1 MSTIAA
7 MNAHVLSI
15 AETGHTN
22 GTLIDVECQITNGL
36 PNIVVVGFA
45 SKAVD
50 ESKERIRGAFSNSKL
65 NLPKKRITL
74 NLAPADVPKDSTAL
88 DVPMATAIML
98 AGGLLAQAPPEGT
111 VFMGELALDG
121 RVRPIRGVIGKIL
134 AAKHHGVHTFFLP
147 AKNIEQAQLVP
158 GVTLFPVDTLSHMYA
173 HFCGIDVIRPLIT
186 NRGIFP
192 KLALSGY
199 SKSDNRLDDVVG
211 QERAKRAI
219 TIAASGGHN
228 ILFTGPPGTGKSM
241 LAKAITEILPSLNH
255 EEILEV
261 TQLHSLATNQYDQ
274 IVTERPFRSPH
285 HTASNIAIVGGGHR
299 LKPGEISL
307 SHRGVLFL
315 DEFPEFHRDTI
326 EALRQPLED
335 HRVSISR
342 AKESVEFPADFIL
355 VATAN
360 PCPCGHYGTRK
371 ACSCLPHAI
380 AHYQRKLSGPIID
393 RIDLYVTVD
402 EVDHAN
408 LLTNTKPNSQYSS
421 EFIRNLVL
429 RAREKQHQRYLDKRL
444 NANLNNQLIKQSG
457 LLTIEAKVLLDQ
469 AASTLDISA
478 RSYMRT
484 IKVARTIADLDE
496 SESIEPHHISEALTY
511 RRQEQVL

>member
-1 MSTIAA
+1 
-7 MNAHVLSI
+7 MNAHVLSVT
-15 AETGHTN
+15 ETGQTG
-22 GTLIDVECQITNGL
+22 GTLIDVECQISNGL
-36 PNIVVVGFA
+36 PNILIVGFA

-50 ESKERIRGAFSNSKL
+50 EAKERIRGAFSNIKL
-65 NLPKKRITL
+65 TLPKKRIIL

-88 DVPMATAIML
+88 DIPMATAIMA
-98 AGGLLAQAPPEGT
+98 AGGLLATPPSESSI
-111 VFMGELALDG
+111 FIGELALDG
-121 RVRPIRGVIGKIL
+121 RIRPVRGIIGKIL
-134 AAKHHGVHTFFLP
+134 AAKAHGATQFFIP
-147 AKNIEQAQLVP
+147 AQNIDQAQLIP
-158 GVTLFPVDTLSHMYA
+158 NIELLPVRSLKEIYA
-173 HFCGIDVIRPLIT
+173 HFSGTKYINPLQT

-199 SKSDNRLDDVVG
+199 KKSPLLDDVVG

-241 LAKAITEILPSLNH
+241 LAKAITEILPDLTH
-255 EEILEV
+255 DEILEV
-261 TQLHSLATNQYDQ
+261 TQLHSLATNQYEQ
-274 IVTERPFRSPH
+274 IVTVRPFRSPH
-285 HTASNIAIVGGGHR
+285 HTASNVSVVGGGHK

-335 HRVSISR
+335 HQVSISR
-342 AKESVEFPADFIL
+342 AKESAVFPANFIL

-371 ACSCLPHAI
+371 ICNCLPHAI
-380 AHYQRKLSGPIID
+380 AHYQRKLSGPIVD

-402 EVDHAN
+402 EVDHVN
-408 LLTNTKPNSQYSS
+408 LLSTAAPNSTHSAYSLKKHV
-421 EFIRNLVL
+421 EK
-429 RAREKQHQRYLDKRL
+429 ARQQQAKRYGDQSL
-444 NANLNNQLIKQSG
+444 NAHLTNQLIKQS
-457 LLTIEAKVLLDQ
+457 AKLSVDAKKLLDQ
-469 AASTLDISA
+469 AASSLDISA

-484 IKVARTIADLDE
+484 IKVARTIADLE
-496 SESIEPHHISEALTY
+496 NSEAIEPAHISEALTY
-511 RRQEQVL
+511 RRQEQPL

>member
-1 MSTIAA
+1 

-15 AETGHTN
+15 SETGHAK

-50 ESKERIRGAFSNSKL
+50 EAKERIRGAFSNSKL
-65 NLPKKRITL
+65 LLPKKRITL

-88 DVPMATAIML
+88 DIPMATAIML
-98 AGGLLAQAPPEGT
+98 AGGLLSQSPAENT
-111 VFMGELALDG
+111 ILMGELALDG

-134 AAKHHGVHTFFLP
+134 AAKQHGIHTFFLP
-147 AKNIEQAQLVP
+147 AKNIDQAQLVP
-158 GVTLFPVDTLSHMYA
+158 DITIFPVDTLVHIYR
-173 HFCGIDVIRPLIT
+173 HFNGSDTIVPLAT

-199 SKSDNRLDDVVG
+199 QKSDNSLDDVIG

-228 ILFTGPPGTGKSM
+228 ILFSGPPGTGKSM
-241 LAKAITEILPSLNH
+241 LAKAVTEILPALNH

-274 IVTERPFRSPH
+274 IITDRPFRSPH
-285 HTASNIAIVGGGHR
+285 HTASNTAIIGGGHR

-335 HRVSISR
+335 HHVNISR

-360 PCPCGHYGTRK
+360 PCPCGYYGTK
-371 ACSCLPHAI
+371 KICNCLPHAI

-402 EVDHAN
+402 EVDHKN
-408 LLTNTKPNSQYSS
+408 LLGSTNPSSQYSS
-421 EFIRNLVL
+421 DFIRDSVFH
-429 RAREKQHQRYLDKRL
+429 ARKKQQQRYTDRRL
-444 NANLNNQLIKQSG
+444 NADLNNQLIKQSG
-457 LLTIEAKVLLDQ
+457 RLTPAAKALLDQ
-469 AASTLDISA
+469 AASNLDISA
-478 RSYMRT
+478 RSYMRA
-484 IKVARTIADLDE
+484 IKVARTIADLDQ
-496 SESIEPHHISEALTY
+496 SETIEPHHISEALTY
-511 RRQEQVL
+511 RRQEQPL

>member
-1 MSTIAA
+1 
-7 MNAHVLSI
+7 MNAHVLSVT
-15 AETGHTN
+15 ETGQPG
-22 GTLIDVECQITNGL
+22 GTIIDVECQISNGL
-36 PNIVVVGFA
+36 PNILIVGFA
-45 SKAVD
+45 SKAV
-50 ESKERIRGAFSNSKL
+50 EEAKERIRGAFTNTKIS
-65 NLPKKRITL
+65 LPKKRITL

-88 DVPMATAIML
+88 DIPMATAIM
-98 AGGLLAQAPPEGT
+98 ASGGLLASQPDEST

-121 RVRPIRGVIGKIL
+121 RVRPIRGVIGKVT
-134 AAKHHGVHTFFLP
+134 AAKGHGVDKFFIP
-147 AKNIEQAQLVP
+147 RKNIDQAQLVP
-158 GVTLFPVDTLSHMYA
+158 NIELFPISCLRDIYE
-173 HFCGIDVIRPLIT
+173 HFSGTKTIMPIKT

-199 SKSDNRLDDVVG
+199 QKDPALLDDVVG

-228 ILFTGPPGTGKSM
+228 ILFSGPPGTGKSM
-241 LAKAITEILPSLNH
+241 LAKAITEILPNLNH

-261 TQLHSLATNQYDQ
+261 TQLHSLATNQYEQ
-274 IVTERPFRSPH
+274 IVTQRPFRAPH
-285 HTASNIAIVGGGHR
+285 HTASNVSVVGGGHR

-335 HRVSISR
+335 RHVSISR
-342 AKESVEFPADFIL
+342 AKESITFPANFIL

-371 ACSCLPHAI
+371 ICTCLPHAI
-380 AHYQRKLSGPIID
+380 AHYQRKLSGPIVD

-408 LLTNTKPNSQYSS
+408 LLGTAKPNQEYSAKIVRELVTQSRNSQ
-421 EFIRNLVL
+421 L
-429 RAREKQHQRYLDKRL
+429 KRYGDQTL
-444 NANLNNQLIKQSG
+444 NAHLTNQLIKRSAN
-457 LLTIEAKVLLDQ
+457 LSPAAKNLLDQ
-469 AASTLDISA
+469 AATNLDISA

-484 IKVARTIADLDE
+484 IKVARTIADLED
-496 SESIEPHHISEALTY
+496 SKTIEPAHISEALTY
-511 RRQEQVL
+511 RRQEQAL

>member
-1 MSTIAA
+1 
-7 MNAHVLSI
+7 MNAHVLSVT
-15 AETGHTN
+15 ETGQAG
-22 GTLIDVECQITNGL
+22 GTLIDVECQISNGL
-36 PNIVVVGFA
+36 PNILIVGFA

-50 ESKERIRGAFSNSKL
+50 EAKERIRGAFSNIQL
-65 NLPKKRITL
+65 TLPKKRITL

-88 DVPMATAIML
+88 DVPMATAIMA
-98 AGGLLAQAPPEGT
+98 AGGMLATPPSEPS
-111 VFMGELALDG
+111 VFIGELALDG
-121 RVRPIRGVIGKIL
+121 RIRPVRGIIGKIL
-134 AAKHHGVHTFFLP
+134 AAKEHGARQFFIP
-147 AKNIEQAQLVP
+147 AQNIDQAQLVP
-158 GVTLFPVDTLSHMYA
+158 NIELLPIASLRDIYA
-173 HFCGIDVIRPLIT
+173 HFSGTQNITPLPT

-192 KLALSGY
+192 KLAISGY
-199 SKSDNRLDDVVG
+199 TKKSALLDDVVG

-241 LAKAITEILPSLNH
+241 LAKAITEILPDLTH
-255 EEILEV
+255 DEILEV
-261 TQLHSLATNQYDQ
+261 TQLHSLATNQYEQ
-274 IVTERPFRSPH
+274 IVTTRPFRSPH
-285 HTASNIAIVGGGHR
+285 HTASNVSVVGGGHR

-335 HRVSISR
+335 HQVSISR
-342 AKESVEFPADFIL
+342 AKESAVFPANFIL

-371 ACSCLPHAI
+371 ICNCLPHTI
-380 AHYQRKLSGPIID
+380 AHYQRKLSGPIVD

-408 LLTNTKPNSQYSS
+408 LLNTANPSSTHSANSIKEHVESARQRQIKRYSD
-421 EFIRNLVL
+421 
-429 RAREKQHQRYLDKRL
+429 QTL
-444 NANLNNQLIKQSG
+444 NAHLTNQLIKKSAM
-457 LLTIEAKVLLDQ
+457 LSTDAKKLLDQ
-469 AASTLDISA
+469 AASSLDISA

-484 IKVARTIADLDE
+484 IKVARTIADLE
-496 SESIEPHHISEALTY
+496 NSETIEPAHISEALTY
-511 RRQEQVL
+511 RRQEQPL